1 MELKRVAYGII
12 TAGTIVFIRYID
24 LYIYDMPA
32 LVSLISIIVMM
43 FISYK
48 LVEKSS
54 FLKQKVSR
62 MTYYFMNIGIVFL
75 LFFAFYLLEL

>member
-32 LVSLISIIVMM
+32 LVSLILIIVMM

>member
-12 TAGTIVFIRYID
+12 TAGTIVFFRYID
-24 LYIYDMPA
+24 LHIYDMPA
-32 LVSLISIIVMM
+32 LVSLILIIVMM

-48 LVEKSS
+48 LVEKST

-75 LFFAFYLLEL
+75 LFFAFYLLEI